1 MAAARGLPPR
11 PTRPGRSESY
21 DRRSVNI
28 EDLAAELFA
37 RPPNEFTSRRNQ
49 KAKELKASGRADL
62 ASRLTALKKPSLP
75 VWAVNQLAAR
85 DRAALGELRQ
95 AAQAVVKVQAT
106 AAAGRPN
113 AARDLRTASEAFQRK
128 IESVGDAA
136 AAALRESGHPI
147 GQEALRRIQE
157 ILRVA
162 ALQGDDTWHYL
173 ERGALTSELR
183 PGDDVLEMFG
193 AGGGL
198 ATGKQAEEAKAR
210 QAAEQAQRTARADA
224 EQAKRAAATAER
236 LRQEAVDMAA
246 AAERAAQRAKAA
258 EEEAARAEAQAEKSQ
273 RATRP
278 P

>member
-1 MAAARGLPPR
+1 M
-11 PTRPGRSESY
+11 
-21 DRRSVNI
+21 NI

-37 RPPNEFTSRRNQ
+37 RPPNEFTSRRNE
-49 KAKELKASGRADL
+49 KARELKASGQGDL
-62 ASRLTALKKPSLP
+62 AHQLSALKKPPLS

-95 AAQAVVKVQAT
+95 AAQAVVKVQA
-106 AAAGRPN
+106 AATAGRPS

-136 AAALRESGHPI
+136 AAALRESGHPV

-157 ILRVA
+157 ILRLA
-162 ALQGDDTWHYL
+162 ALQGDDAWHSL
-173 ERGALTSELR
+173 ERGALTSEPR
-183 PGDDVLEMFG
+183 VDDDTLEMFG

-198 ATGKQAEEAKAR
+198 AAGKQAEEAKAR

-246 AAERAAQRAKAA
+246 AAERAAQRAKVA
-258 EEEAARAEAQAEKSQ
+258 EEEAGRAQAQAEKSQ
-273 RATRP
+273 RATRQP
-278 P
+278 